1 MTSSGGDAAQAR
13 RPLNQ
18 DSRARSNRGV
28 AAALLFLSA
37 LLLVYLLSQ
46 DWVYAEQRDGFRL
59 GFFSLLGAAA
69 MLLCAL
75 AMLFDRQSRQT
86 TPEMAKIRLRSV
98 LYGLLALALMGV
110 FFVLAWDVHF
120 AQPWLRAML
129 DAIPLTG
136 EFVVWATAFMTLGMY
151 LLGVRPAFAALVSG
165 AIVSVVIFALFR
177 LIGIT
182 LPTALLQ
189 S

>member
-13 RPLNQ
+13 QPLKP
-18 DSRARSNRGV
+18 DSFLRTNRGV
-28 AAALLFLSA
+28 ATTLAVLAAILLA
-37 LLLVYLLSQ
+37 YLFGQ

-59 GFFSLLGAAA
+59 GFFPILGAAA

-86 TPEMAKIRLRSV
+86 TPEMATIRPGSV
-98 LYGLLALALMGV
+98 LCALAALALMGV
-110 FFVLAWDVHF
+110 FYVLAWDVHF
-120 AQPWLRAML
+120 AQPWLRATL

-136 EFVVWATAFMTLGMY
+136 EFIVWATVFMTLGMY
-151 LLGVRPAFAALVSG
+151 LLGVRPAYAALASG
-165 AIVSVVIFALFR
+165 AIVSVVIFGLFR

-182 LPTALLQ
+182 LPTALLP